1 MNGGKKVILHLVFD
15 GILFDSVYPRFEQM
29 EHYENIYLFGSL
41 NKDYDI
47 KYIKNTEKILR
58 FDSLDNWRK
67 VVENPQVDI
76 IYMHGLWG
84 DYLKAIDY
92 IQNNVVVM
100 WWCYGMEIYEN
111 CFGQVPLLPLKIYKP
126 LTFRFVQSQL
136 ELRSQ
141 LTNGFLYYSP
151 CLFDAL
157 KSVYGFI
164 LGRRNLLKQMLS
176 RVDFVFTPLEVEY
189 CELIKRH
196 PYIKAKPFKLRA
208 PFVQEPLEIHTNT
221 GDILLEHSANI
232 SDNHLD
238 IIAAIKKKKINL
250 LDRDIHIPL
259 SYGDERL
266 AELVKEKAI
275 FEGAQTH
282 CLTKALPLNEYKEMI
297 SGCSHAI
304 FGMIRQS
311 GLGNIYICF
320 KKGIKVF
327 LFKDSI
333 LYKQFKTN
341 GYHVFS
347 IEDDLNDVSINE
359 PLTEN
364 QAVNN
369 YNIYYSQM
377 CDLGTYQEQM
387 DRILKDYK
395 YDKH

>member
-1 MNGGKKVILHLVFD
+1 MNGQKKVILHLVFD
-15 GILFDSVYPRFEQM
+15 GILFDRVYPRFEQM

-58 FDSLDNWRK
+58 FDSLDDWRK

-141 LTNGFLYYSP
+141 LTNGFMYYSP
-151 CLFDAL
+151 YLFDAL

-221 GDILLEHSANI
+221 GGILLEHSANL
-232 SDNHLD
+232 SNNHLD
-238 IIAAIKKKKINL
+238 IIATIKKKKLNL
-250 LDRDIHIPL
+250 HNNIYIPL

-282 CLTKALPLNEYKEMI
+282 CLTKALPLNEYKEMM

-311 GLGNIYICF
+311 GLGNIFLCF
-320 KKGIKVF
+320 IKGIKVF
-327 LFKDSI
+327 FFKDSI
-333 LYKQFKTN
+333 LYQQFKAD
-341 GYHVFS
+341 GYDVFS
-347 IEDDLNDVSINE
+347 IEDDLNEKSIRE
-359 PLTEN
+359 PLSSD
-364 QAVNN
+364 QALNN
-369 YNIYYSQM
+369 YNRYYSRF
-377 CDLGTYQEQM
+377 DASIGSYDEQFEK
-387 DRILKDYK
+387 ILKEI
-395 YDKH
+395 